1 MVNHEKLAQY
11 GLDAEKL
18 PRHVAMIMDGNGR
31 WAKKRLMPRTYGHKK
46 GVERVKEIVKA
57 SSLFGIEAITLY
69 AFSTENWKRPQEEV
83 SVLMSL
89 LAQYLKSEVEE
100 LHENGVRF
108 RMIGDRSGLSATL
121 QDLIEQ
127 AEVRTKDNTELI
139 LTVAINYGGRD
150 ELDQAAVRLAQ
161 DVAAGKCQPSAEEF
175 RRRLYTVGLPPVDYL
190 IRTSGELRVSNFLL
204 YQAAYAELY
213 FIDVYWPDFDTAQ
226 YARALQEFAARN
238 RRYGGV

>member
-1 MVNHEKLAQY
+1 M
-11 GLDAEKL
+11 
-18 PRHVAMIMDGNGR
+18 
-31 WAKKRLMPRTYGHKK
+31 
-46 GVERVKEIVKA
+46 
-57 SSLFGIEAITLY
+57 GIKYLTVY

-213 FIDVYWPDFDTAQ
+213 FTDVYWPDFDTAQ

>member
-1 MVNHEKLAQY
+1 MNHEKLAQY

>member
-1 MVNHEKLAQY
+1 MNHEKLAQY

-89 LAQYLKSEVEE
+89 LAQYLQSEVEE
-100 LHENGVRF
+100 LHGNGVRF

-127 AEVRTKDNTELI
+127 AEARTKDNTELI

-213 FIDVYWPDFDTAQ
+213 FTDVYWPDFDTAQ

>member
-1 MVNHEKLAQY
+1 MNHEKLAQY

-175 RRRLYTVGLPPVDYL
+175 RRRLYTAGLPPVDYL
-190 IRTSGELRVSNFLL
+190 IRTRGALRVSNCLL

-213 FIDVYWPDFDTAQ
+213 FTDVYWPDFDTAQ

>member
-1 MVNHEKLAQY
+1 MNHEKLAQY

-127 AEVRTKDNTELI
+127 AEVRTKDNTKLI

-213 FIDVYWPDFDTAQ
+213 FTDVYWPDFDTAP

>member
-1 MVNHEKLAQY
+1 MNHEKLAQY

-127 AEVRTKDNTELI
+127 AEGRTKDNTELI

>member
-1 MVNHEKLAQY
+1 MNHEKLAQY

-213 FIDVYWPDFDTAQ
+213 FTDVYWPDFDTAQ